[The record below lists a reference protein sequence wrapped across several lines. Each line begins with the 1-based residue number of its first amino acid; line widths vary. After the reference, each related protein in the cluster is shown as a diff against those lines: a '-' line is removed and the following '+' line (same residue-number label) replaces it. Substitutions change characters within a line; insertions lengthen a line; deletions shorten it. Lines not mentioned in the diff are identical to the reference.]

1 MALDIRSAEQM
12 RNTITKAQ
20 QRQIKKVYEEIADEI
35 AKMAKK
41 YDGKTNISSVVRKH
55 QLNII
60 AKEIEKMVD
69 GSGKDISK
77 IIKSSMKSISEEMAS
92 CSVEWLKEVGWEVT
106 NGFTNITKSVVED
119 ITTGRVYKN
128 GWNLSNRIWGID
140 DKIKQDAYSIV
151 AKGIVEQKT
160 TYEIAKDLEKYV
172 RPSARK
178 TWEWS
183 KVYPGTNKVIDYNA
197 QRLARTL
204 SQHAYQQ
211 TFVRTTMNNPWVE
224 KYQWVS
230 NGSRV
235 CPLCMDRD
243 GQVYEKW
250 DLPED
255 HPNGMCTWIPICKS
269 DDEIIS
275 DIANWYDAPD
285 GTYPDIDLFAS
296 ECM

>member
-69 GSGKDISK
+69 GSGKDISR

-211 TFVRTTMNNPWVE
+211 TFVRTTINNPWVE

-230 NGSRV
+230 NGNRA
-235 CPLCMDRD
+235 CPLCVDRD

-255 HPNGMCTWIPICKS
+255 HPNGMCTWIPVCKS

-275 DIANWYDAPD
+275 DIANWYDVPD

>member
-69 GSGKDISK
+69 GSGKDISR
-77 IIKSSMKSISEEMAS
+77 IIKSSMKSITEEMAS

-255 HPNGMCTWIPICKS
+255 HPNGMCTWLPICKS

>member
-77 IIKSSMKSISEEMAS
+77 IIKSSMKSISEEMAN

-151 AKGIVEQKT
+151 AKGIVEQRT

-230 NGSRV
+230 NGSRA

-243 GQVYEKW
+243 GNVYEKW

-269 DDEIIS
+269 DDDIIS
-275 DIANWYDAPD
+275 DIANWYNAPD

>member
-77 IIKSSMKSISEEMAS
+77 IIKLSMKSISEEMAS
-92 CSVEWLKEVGWEVT
+92 CSVEWLKEVGWGVT

-151 AKGIVEQKT
+151 AKGIVEQKS

-230 NGSRV
+230 NGNRA
-235 CPLCMDRD
+235 CPLCVDRD

-255 HPNGMCTWIPICKS
+255 HPNGMCTWVPICKS

>member
-77 IIKSSMKSISEEMAS
+77 IIKSSMKSISEEMAN

-151 AKGIVEQKT
+151 AKGIVEQKS

-255 HPNGMCTWIPICKS
+255 HPNGMCTWVPICKS

-285 GTYPDIDLFAS
+285 GTYPDIDLFVS

>member
-69 GSGKDISK
+69 CSGKDISR

-178 TWEWS
+178 TWAWS

>member
-41 YDGKTNISSVVRKH
+41 YGGKTNISSVVRKH

-69 GSGKDISK
+69 GSGKDISR
-77 IIKSSMKSISEEMAS
+77 IIKSSMKSISEEMTS

>member
-69 GSGKDISK
+69 GSGKDISR
-77 IIKSSMKSISEEMAS
+77 IIKSSMKSITEEMAS

-151 AKGIVEQKT
+151 AKGIVEQRT

>member
-151 AKGIVEQKT
+151 AKGIVEQKS

-183 KVYPGTNKVIDYNA
+183 KVYHGTNKVIDYNA

-255 HPNGMCTWIPICKS
+255 HPNGMCTWVPICKS

>member
-69 GSGKDISK
+69 GSGKDISR

-211 TFVRTTMNNPWVE
+211 TFVRTTINNPWVE

-255 HPNGMCTWIPICKS
+255 HPNGMCTWLPICKS

>member
-41 YDGKTNISSVVRKH
+41 YGGKTNISSVVRKH

-69 GSGKDISK
+69 GSGKDISR

-119 ITTGRVYKN
+119 IATGRVYKN

>member
-69 GSGKDISK
+69 GSGKDISR
-77 IIKSSMKSISEEMAS
+77 IIKSSMKSITEEMAS

>member
-230 NGSRV
+230 NGNRA
-235 CPLCMDRD
+235 CPLCVDRD

-255 HPNGMCTWIPICKS
+255 HPNGMCTWLPICKS

>member
-183 KVYPGTNKVIDYNA
+183 KVYPRTNKVIDYNA

>member
-151 AKGIVEQKT
+151 AKGIVEQKS

-172 RPSARK
+172 RPSASK

-255 HPNGMCTWIPICKS
+255 HPNGMCTWVPICKS

-275 DIANWYDAPD
+275 DIVNWYDAPD

>member
-151 AKGIVEQKT
+151 AKGIVEQKS

-255 HPNGMCTWIPICKS
+255 HPNGMCTWVPICKS

-296 ECM
+296 KCM

>member
-183 KVYPGTNKVIDYNA
+183 KVYPETNKVIDYNA

>member
-77 IIKSSMKSISEEMAS
+77 IIKSSMKSISEEMAN

-151 AKGIVEQKT
+151 AKGIVEQKS

-255 HPNGMCTWIPICKS
+255 HPNGMCTWVPICKS